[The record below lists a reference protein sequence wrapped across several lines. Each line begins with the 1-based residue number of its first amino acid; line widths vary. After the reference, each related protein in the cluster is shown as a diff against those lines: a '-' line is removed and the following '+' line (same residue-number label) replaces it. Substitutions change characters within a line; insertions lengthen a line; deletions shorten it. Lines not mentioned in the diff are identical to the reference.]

1 MSASSPYIPGHYLLQ
16 LMGSGLLPES
26 ITQYLE
32 AHLRKTGLDPLQLDN
47 ARLSPQSLEA
57 LLLAWPEIQPQSLA
71 VAFGDQVTLTSQGNL
86 SLLIMTAP
94 RLQDALTLH
103 RFLPLLSDAVTLQ
116 FYETTEAGHIQITP
130 HSGSALLDELLVLYG
145 CAALARLSRLL
156 TGEAVPVEVNLAVE
170 YRSALNLINNV
181 IGQQWQASALVSGIA
196 IPLPALALP
205 SLFADAITHR
215 RLVSDCENRMQRR
228 QSTQPLVS
236 RLRQLLGSSQPPLD
250 QEGAASAL
258 SMSRST
264 LKRQL
269 ARENTSFQAVLTDI
283 RKEKAVRLL
292 LGTTLSLDDIAE
304 QLGYSDQTNF
314 SHAFRQWSG
323 FTPGQFRKH
332 SR

>member
-26 ITQYLE
+26 ITHYLE
-32 AHLRKTGLDPLQLDN
+32 EHLKKTGLDPLQLDS
-47 ARLSPQSLEA
+47 ARLTPQSLEA

-94 RLQDALTLH
+94 QLRDALTLH
-103 RFLPLLSDAVTLQ
+103 SFLPLLSDAVTLQ
-116 FYETTEAGHIQITP
+116 FYETADHGYVQIIP

-145 CAALARLSRLL
+145 CAALCKLSRLL
-156 TGEAVPVEVNLAVE
+156 TGHTFSVQVNLASV
-170 YRSALNLINNV
+170 YRGSLTMIESATC
-181 IGQQWQASALVSGIA
+181 QHWQANALVSSIA
-196 IPLPALALP
+196 FPLSALEL
-205 SLFADAITHR
+205 SSHFADAITHR
-215 RLVSDCENRMQRR
+215 RLVKDCEDRMQRR
-228 QSTQPLVS
+228 ENMQPLVT
-236 RLRQLLGSSQPPLD
+236 RLRQLISASEPTMD
-250 QEGAASAL
+250 QESAARAL
-258 SMSRST
+258 NMSRST

-269 ARENTSFQAVLTDI
+269 AAENTSFQTVLTDI

-292 LGTTLSLDDIAE
+292 LGTTLPLDEIAE

-323 FTPGQFRKH
+323 FTPGQYRKH